1 MELRCYMEIL
11 IPQDLKNK
19 FKDPWIAPYKKVLT
33 MVSGD
38 LVELVEYHPCVA
50 GSEWMVYQYKRSSNL
65 VLDSKR
71 DGDKH
76 TYLLKA
82 GKGGMNLKP
91 SFSAAGIEEVSIEGD
106 EVRVVHAGLAGA
118 GVGAAMC
125 RGMAQGVKRVELY
138 DVGGGSKVGRA
149 AVITPALEKVV
160 LGIDDTDTKEEGATW
175 TLTNNLGNELSQMG
189 FEYLDHITVQ
199 LYPHN
204 PNKTQNCVA
213 IALVFAVK
221 PGDKDKLVEKSR
233 EILKKYT
240 LSDKTAM
247 AVFTGIKVPE
257 KLRSY
262 AEAAKKSMIYLEE
275 AQKTA
280 AEVGVQLVEVTG
292 AQGEI
297 GALAALGLYDDV
309 KEAVKVYY

>member
-1 MELRCYMEIL
+1 MEIL
-11 IPQDLKNK
+11 TPDDLKDK

-33 MVSGD
+33 MVDGD
-38 LVELVEYHPCVA
+38 RVELVEYHPCVG

-65 VLDSKR
+65 VLSSKR

-76 TYLLKA
+76 TYLLQV
-82 GKGGMNLKP
+82 GKSDMNLKP
-91 SFSAAGIEEVSIEGD
+91 SFSAAGIEEVSVEGD

-125 RGMAQGVKRVELY
+125 RGMAEGVKRVELY

-149 AVITPALEKVV
+149 AVVTPRLEKLVI
-160 LGIDDTDTKEEGATW
+160 GIDDTDTKEEGATW
-175 TLTNNLGNELSQMG
+175 TLANNIGMELAQMG
-189 FEYLDHITVQ
+189 FEYLDHVTVQ

-213 IALVFAVK
+213 IALVFAVM
-221 PGDKDKLVEKSR
+221 PGERDKLIEKTR
-233 EILKKYT
+233 QLLKKHT
-240 LSDKTAM
+240 LSNKTAM
-247 AVFTGIKVPE
+247 AVLDGINIPD

-262 AEAAKKSMIYLEE
+262 AERAKKSMIYLDET
-275 AQKTA
+275 QKVA
-280 AEVGVQLVEVTG
+280 EEVGVQLVEVTG

-297 GALAALGLYDDV
+297 GALAALGVYDDI

>member
-1 MELRCYMEIL
+1 MEIL
-11 IPQDLKNK
+11 TPQDLQDK

-33 MVSGD
+33 MADDD
-38 LVELVEYHPCVA
+38 LVELMEYHPCVS

-65 VLDSKR
+65 VLDSRR
-71 DGDKH
+71 DGDRH
-76 TYLLKA
+76 TYLLKV
-82 GKGGMNLKP
+82 GKSDMNLKP
-91 SFSAAGIEEVSIEGD
+91 SLNAAGIEEVSVEGD

-125 RGMAQGVKRVELY
+125 RGMAKGVKRVELY
-138 DVGGGSKVGRA
+138 DIGGGSKVGRA
-149 AVITPALEKVV
+149 AVITPLLEKVV
-160 LGIDDTDTKEEGATW
+160 LGIDDTDTKDEGATW
-175 TLTNNLGNELSQMG
+175 TLANNVGIELSKMG
-189 FEYLDHITVQ
+189 FEYLDHVTVQ

-213 IALVFAVK
+213 IALVFAIK
-221 PGDKDKLVEKSR
+221 PGEKDKLVKKAA
-233 EILKKYT
+233 EILKKHS
-240 LSDKTAM
+240 LSDKTAL
-247 AVFTGIKVPE
+247 AVLKGIQIPE

-262 AEAAKKSMIYLEE
+262 AEAAKKSMITLDET
-275 AQKTA
+275 QKTA
-280 AEVGVQLVEVTG
+280 KELGIQLVEVTG